1 MIICPSLT
9 DGLEKINSPVQSHV
23 IIVTVYDSF

>member
-1 MIICPSLT
+1 MIICPPPL
-9 DGLEKINSPVQSHV
+9 DDLEKINSPVQSHV